1 MMRYMA
7 LCVLR
12 TLSALTGALR
22 TAISIF
28 IGNLVAAFLGVNYE
42 RMRFLKVFSL
52 IFFSAKRYI
61 CCLRLAFLD
70 QGESFSIGS
79 ILTPIFLFAIIVIT
93 ALSFAAIPIRK
104 RHGGLSITEV
114 TSRGL

>member
-52 IFFSAKRYI
+52 IFLSTKRYI

-70 QGESFSIGS
+70 QEESFSVGS

-93 ALSFAAIPIRK
+93 ALSLAAIPIRK
-104 RHGGLSITEV
+104 RHRGLSITEV